1 MNQIKKTLDEFKQ
14 NKKQIETLLNWT
26 EEQYCWFQFEMMEAY
41 INTFSGNDATA
52 LNLYGRSE
60 VYRKWWVNQW
70 NLRDMANIDNMEMMS
85 TRASA
90 IAFYKHAHHP
100 DTLLNNTVLMHGE
113 SMIVG
118 RVIDELHNLKKQAS

>member
-1 MNQIKKTLDEFKQ
+1 MNQIQKTLDTFKH
-14 NKKQIETLLNWT
+14 NKKQIESMLNWT
-26 EEQYCWFQFEMMEAY
+26 EEQYCWFQFEMMEEY

-70 NLRDMANIDNMEMMS
+70 NLRDMANIENMEYLS
-85 TRASA
+85 TRDSA

-100 DTLLNNTVLMHGE
+100 QTLLESTVLATGE

-118 RVIDELHNLKKQAS
+118 RVIDELHNQKNQVS